1 MTACHALL
9 SLFESGTPCQP
20 YACFAV
26 DARRSDPT
34 LAVDLAYLG
43 GAIERWAGDL
53 AMTEEPARFVVALE
67 SMAPTLEP
75 PPATDPGEPEPS
87 R

>member
-1 MTACHALL
+1 M
-9 SLFESGTPCQP
+9 
-20 YACFAV
+20 
-26 DARRSDPT
+26 DARRPDPT

-53 AMTEEPARFVVALE
+53 AMTEEPARFLVALE
-67 SMAPTLEP
+67 SMAPALEP
-75 PPATDPGEPEPS
+75 PPATDARGLEPS

>member
-1 MTACHALL
+1 MN
-9 SLFESGTPCQP
+9 
-20 YACFAV
+20 
-26 DARRSDPT
+26 ARRPDPT

-53 AMTEEPARFVVALE
+53 AMTEETARFLVALE
-67 SMAPTLEP
+67 SLTPSAP
-75 PPATDPGEPEPS
+75 PPAPGEGARGPS

>member
-1 MTACHALL
+1 MPCCHILSRERLERVCLL
-9 SLFESGTPCQP
+9 
-20 YACFAV
+20 AV

-53 AMTEEPARFVVALE
+53 AMAEEPARFLVALE
-67 SMAPTLEP
+67 SMDPALEP
-75 PPATDPGEPEPS
+75 PPAASGGDPEPS

>member
-1 MTACHALL
+1 SPERRASVCLL
-9 SLFESGTPCQP
+9 
-20 YACFAV
+20 AM
-26 DARRSDPT
+26 DARRPDPT

-53 AMTEEPARFVVALE
+53 AMTEEPARFLVALE
-67 SMAPTLEP
+67 SMGPALEP
-75 PPATDPGEPEPS
+75 PPATDAGGPEPS